1 MEEIA
6 LEWGVYRSDNL
17 VLRGPYVVK
26 GHPNNPK
33 NYQKSIAR

>member
-17 VLRGPYVVK
+17 VLRGSYIVK
-26 GHPNNPK
+26 GHPNPK